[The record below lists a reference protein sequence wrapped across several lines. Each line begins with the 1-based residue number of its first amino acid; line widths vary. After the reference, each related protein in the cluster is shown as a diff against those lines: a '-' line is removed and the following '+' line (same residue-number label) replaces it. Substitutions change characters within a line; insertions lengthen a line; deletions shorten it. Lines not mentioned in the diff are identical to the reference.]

1 MLDNYLNLIW
11 QQSANKEVVKFEPSE
26 LLNDLDSQL
35 INFDK
40 CLKKRDRREVIAAA
54 IVILAFGTGAILFT
68 GIISKIGLS
77 IGVLYGILVIFV
89 LHNVKKHKPDNY
101 SLPVKDYLVKHRDY
115 LVRER
120 RLLNNVIYWYLLP
133 PFISEVLFFVGQN
146 RGIALLIISI
156 LFVFIVNA
164 CIYFLNKVAVKKVFD
179 PLIHQIDKTIDDF
192 KAITD

>member
-1 MLDNYLNLIW
+1 MSDNDLNIIW

-26 LLNDLDSQL
+26 LLTDLNSQL

-40 CLKKRDRREVIAAA
+40 CLKKRDRREIIAAA
-54 IVILAFGTGAILFT
+54 FVILTFGTGAIFFT

-89 LHNVKKHKPDNY
+89 LQNVKKHKPDNY
-101 SLPVKDYLVKHRDY
+101 SLPVKEYLVKHRDY

-120 RLLNNVIYWYLLP
+120 GLLRNVVYWYLLP
-133 PFISEVLFFVGQN
+133 PFISEILFFVGQY
-146 RGIALLIISI
+146 RSPAVLIISI

-164 CIYFLNKVAVKKVFD
+164 AIYFINKVAVKKVFD
-179 PLIHQIDKTIDDF
+179 PLIHQIDKAIDDF
-192 KAITD
+192 KTITD